1 MILSICVFLTRGKFL
16 TGFLSENPIPN
27 RYINKGIRKP
37 IGGITVEQRKI
48 THICDKAVTAYA
60 KGDSEA
66 LSVIYDCMA
75 KMIMA
80 TALAITDSREDAED
94 VLQDTM
100 IVVARFAGNYQKG
113 TNAKAWILAIARNKA
128 LDLVRERNR
137 NLPLDEAGDMPEAEK
152 GFEGLEV
159 MDMLKILDETERQLI
174 LFRLYTGLSY
184 KEISIIMEISV
195 AAAQKRYQRA
205 IAKLRESE
213 GL

>member
-1 MILSICVFLTRGKFL
+1 MEK
-16 TGFLSENPIPN
+16 
-27 RYINKGIRKP
+27 
-37 IGGITVEQRKI
+37 RKI
-48 THICDKAVTAYA
+48 IHICDKAIIAYA

-100 IVVARFAGNYQKG
+100 IGVARFAGSYKKG
-113 TNAKAWILAIARNKA
+113 TNAKAWILAIARNRA
-128 LDLVRERNR
+128 LDTVRKRSR
-137 NLPLDEAGDMPEAEK
+137 NLPLEEADEQPQPEK
-152 GFEGLEV
+152 GFAGLEA

-184 KEISIIMEISV
+184 KEISVIMEISV

-205 IAKLRESE
+205 IAKLRKSE

>member
-1 MILSICVFLTRGKFL
+1 MG
-16 TGFLSENPIPN
+16 
-27 RYINKGIRKP
+27 
-37 IGGITVEQRKI
+37 QRKI

-66 LSVIYDCMA
+66 LSVVYDCMA

-94 VLQDTM
+94 VLQDT
-100 IVVARFAGNYQKG
+100 IIGVARFAGSYKKG

-128 LDLVRERNR
+128 LDAVRKRNG
-137 NLPLDEAGDMPEAEK
+137 NLPLEEAEK
-152 GFEGLEV
+152 QSHEEKGFAGLEA
-159 MDMLKILDETERQLI
+159 MDMLKILDETERQI
-174 LFRLYTGLSY
+174 VLFRLYAGLSY
-184 KEISIIMEISV
+184 KEISVITEISV

-205 IAKLRESE
+205 IAKLRKSE

>member
-1 MILSICVFLTRGKFL
+1 MEK
-16 TGFLSENPIPN
+16 
-27 RYINKGIRKP
+27 
-37 IGGITVEQRKI
+37 RKI
-48 THICDKAVTAYA
+48 IHICDKAIIAYA

-66 LSVIYDCMA
+66 LSVIFDCMA

-100 IVVARFAGNYQKG
+100 IGVTRFAGSYQKG
-113 TNAKAWILAIARNKA
+113 TNAKAWILAIARNRS
-128 LDLVRERNR
+128 LDLVRKRKGD
-137 NLPLDEAGDMPEAEK
+137 LPIENAGEQSQPEK
-152 GFEGLEV
+152 GFAELEV

-174 LFRLYTGLSY
+174 LFRLYARLSY
-184 KEISIIMEISV
+184 KEIADIMEISV

>member
-1 MILSICVFLTRGKFL
+1 MGKFL
-16 TGFLSENPIPN
+16 TGFLSDNPILN
-27 RYINKGIRKP
+27 RYVNIRNSV
-37 IGGITVEQRKI
+37 GGITVEKRKI
-48 THICDKAVTAYA
+48 IHICDKAIIAYA
-60 KGDSEA
+60 KGDSDA

-100 IVVARFAGNYQKG
+100 IGVARFAGSYKKG
-113 TNAKAWILAIARNKA
+113 TNAKAWILAIARNRA
-128 LDLVRERNR
+128 LDVVRKRSR
-137 NLPLDEAGDMPEAEK
+137 NLTLEEADEQPQPEK
-152 GFEGLEV
+152 GFAGFEA

-184 KEISIIMEISV
+184 KEISAIMEISV

-205 IAKLRESE
+205 IAKLRKSE